1 MLRGL
6 RPTRQGTRVGE
17 TYALPPDAV
26 TPQEREQIKKALTVQ
41 AKMTFGVP
49 PPPFLAWR
57 EDADGTLHA
66 PRFYGLE
73 HFGPAEV
80 DARALGEAVDLAF
93 VGELTPVQKRAT
105 DVIFA
110 RQLAA
115 GGSGGVTVSLPC
127 GYGKTVWAVAAIARL
142 GRKACVL
149 VHKTVLLDQWRA
161 AFERFCPG
169 ARVGVL
175 QGDKCELEGT
185 DVVLAM
191 VLTVAKRA
199 YDPAVMACFGTVVC
213 DEAHHMAA
221 PVMNTAMRAFRAR
234 HVIGLTATRER
245 PDGLECLL
253 DWSLGAEGF
262 KVERDC
268 EGVRVTVA
276 TYRDGGRERLD
287 RAGKPMLAIMLNE
300 LTRNPA
306 RNAFIADRV
315 AAMRKAGRVV
325 IVLSDRLQQIHALR
339 AMIVQRG
346 VPDEEVGTYTGAT
359 KKADVAAQLS
369 LPVVVCLY
377 GMANEGLDK
386 KECDTIVMA
395 SPKSRVIQCI
405 GRCQRP
411 CPTKQAPLVLDVADA
426 YSVFHGLSRKRQALY
441 AKERYEV
448 QYVDAD
454 AAKAEDWFT

>member
-1 MLRGL
+1 
-6 RPTRQGTRVGE
+6 
-17 TYALPPDAV
+17 
-26 TPQEREQIKKALTVQ
+26 
-41 AKMTFGVP
+41 
-49 PPPFLAWR
+49 
-57 EDADGTLHA
+57 
-66 PRFYGLE
+66 
-73 HFGPAEV
+73 
-80 DARALGEAVDLAF
+80 
-93 VGELTPVQKRAT
+93 
-105 DVIFA
+105 
-110 RQLAA
+110 
-115 GGSGGVTVSLPC
+115 
-127 GYGKTVWAVAAIARL
+127 
-142 GRKACVL
+142 
-149 VHKTVLLDQWRA
+149 
-161 AFERFCPG
+161 
-169 ARVGVL
+169 
-175 QGDKCELEGT
+175 
-185 DVVLAM
+185 
-191 VLTVAKRA
+191 
-199 YDPAVMACFGTVVC
+199 
-213 DEAHHMAA
+213 MAA